1 MNEDNILHSIK
12 ASLGLPADYPPFDN
26 EIILYINTILGV
38 VNQLGVGVDGYE
50 ISSEENGS
58 WNEFLSNEIEEG
70 ISINEVK
77 TYVAKRVQILFDPPT
92 SGILMEAYNKI
103 ISELEWRI
111 NVKRETP

>member
-12 ASLGLPADYPPFDN
+12 SSLGLPADYPPFDN